1 MNNVFKKIMGYAAV
15 AWLMFA
21 SGGVYGQEQFKLDI
35 VFDSIP
41 IVFDEEMDTM
51 FANFKFKWNDD
62 IVNVGD
68 LSQYNIEFSETDV
81 HAGSGKVSDNIS
93 LESSNSYLSSK
104 LSIVVLA
111 DKSVSISDEAMEKQ
125 RRILRYLF
133 NLCEDVNLRFYVSA
147 MDDMVTM
154 TKEMTTMDELNR
166 WIVSNLSVQS
176 EADKYLYEAMASKI
190 EEISGLS
197 HECYQSVP
205 HNTSLRDDSDKIFVV
220 MTDGKVK
227 NADSTFI
234 GGKDFFKMKSFFVS
248 RFNSRIKNGELT
260 NLPTYF
266 IYVGDEEH
274 ADEAEQELSI
284 ISDMSNNDDFRDEY
298 FVKNYDFASLERQ
311 AKDILG
317 GLHTSYKITFRND
330 PGKVFGG
337 QELTLRLLVKSDV
350 GTAEGSTRYV
360 KGSRMK
366 PFVVVP
372 DLRPWQTALYGWIGG
387 AIAAFVLILL
397 LYFILQFVFP
407 RIKYRRFLK
416 RHVKCYDHDTPDVS
430 EQCCYCKQKF
440 YLGDKIVTKCKHT
453 VHWECWEEN
462 RDRCPEYG
470 NGCEDGFYYY
480 NRDNLRD
487 SRNTTP
493 KLKWM
498 MLGMISAFVVWCL
511 HQAIPNEKVASNFFE
526 WFVRMVK
533 YGFGNNQSSD
543 AAHTLLNMRIKL
555 QEIVLIGM
563 QFGFIV
569 TLVFRYHLY
578 TDQHNARGM
587 LKNIALSIVNM
598 CICGIAALIGSAFF
612 ILMGKDY
619 NCFWTDF
626 LPWLL
631 FGFALMW
638 LIVPKTDSCL
648 RTAIFASVLSVIVGY
663 VYLYMI
669 PFKGNLG
676 LFSYL
681 NSVVSMMII
690 GVGFGLG
697 VAVKPRFSN
706 KFFLHVGESVKG
718 QDIAIYKWMMSSGGF
733 RKVSIGRD
741 FHCMIDMRW
750 DNSDGIDGKQVEL
763 YLKNDLPYC
772 RILAPGVKTG
782 TDYISKTREIN
793 EEIRL
798 DNGMVIRIGKTTFS
812 YFEKDR

>member
-1 MNNVFKKIMGYAAV
+1 MKNIFKKMMRCVAV
-15 AWLMFA
+15 AWLMFV
-21 SGGVYGQEQFKLDI
+21 SGVVYGQEPIIVDI

-51 FANFKFKWNDD
+51 RANFKFKWNDD
-62 IVNVGD
+62 IINVGD

-81 HAGSGKVSDNIS
+81 HVGSGKVSDNIW
-93 LESSNSYLSSK
+93 LEGCNSSLSSK

-176 EADKYLYEAMASKI
+176 EVDKYLYEAMASKI

-197 HECYQSVP
+197 HECYPSVP
-205 HNTSLRDDSDKIFVV
+205 HNISLLDDSDKIFVV
-220 MTDGKVK
+220 LTDGKVK

-234 GGKDFFKMKSFFVS
+234 GGKDFFKMKNFFVS

-260 NLPTYF
+260 ILPTYF
-266 IYVGDEEH
+266 IYIGDEEH
-274 ADEAEQELSI
+274 VDEAEQELRSI
-284 ISDMSNNDDFRDEY
+284 NNISGDDDFRCEY
-298 FVKNYDFASLERQ
+298 FVKNYDFASLERL
-311 AKDILG
+311 AKDMLS
-317 GLHTSYKITFRND
+317 GLHTSYSMLFRNA

-337 QELTLRLLVKSDV
+337 QELTLSISVKNNA

-360 KGSRMK
+360 IGSRMK

-387 AIAAFVLILL
+387 AIAAFILFLL

-416 RHVKCYDHDTPDVS
+416 RHVKCYEHDIPDVS

-440 YLGDKIVTKCKHT
+440 YPGDKIVTKCKHT

-498 MLGMISAFVVWCL
+498 MLGMISAFIVWCL
-511 HQAIPNEKVASNFFE
+511 HQAIPNEEVASNFFE
-526 WFVRMVK
+526 WFVRMVSF
-533 YGFGNNQSSD
+533 GFGSKQSSD
-543 AAHTLLNMRIKL
+543 TVYTLLNMRMKL
-555 QEIVLIGM
+555 QEIVVIGM
-563 QFGFIV
+563 LFGFIV
-569 TLVFRYHLY
+569 TFVFRYYLY
-578 TDQHNARGM
+578 TDQRNTRGV
-587 LKNIALSIVNM
+587 LKNLLFSIFNM
-598 CICGIAALIGSAFF
+598 YICGVAALIGSVFF

-631 FGFALMW
+631 FGFAIMW
-638 LIVPKTDSCL
+638 LIVPKTASCL
-648 RTAIFASVLSVIVGY
+648 RTALLASVLSVIVGY
-663 VYLYMI
+663 ICLYMI
-669 PFKGNLG
+669 PFTGNLG

-690 GVGFGLG
+690 GAGFGIG

-718 QDIAIYKWMMSSGGF
+718 LDIAIYKWMMSSGGF
-733 RKVSIGRD
+733 RRVSIGRD

-750 DNSDGIDGKQVEL
+750 DDSDGIDGKQVEL

-772 RILAPGVKTG
+772 RVLAPGVKIG
-782 TDYISKTREIN
+782 SDEITTIRDVD
-793 EEIRL
+793 EEVRL
-798 DNGMVIRIGKTTFS
+798 HNKMVIGIGKTTFS